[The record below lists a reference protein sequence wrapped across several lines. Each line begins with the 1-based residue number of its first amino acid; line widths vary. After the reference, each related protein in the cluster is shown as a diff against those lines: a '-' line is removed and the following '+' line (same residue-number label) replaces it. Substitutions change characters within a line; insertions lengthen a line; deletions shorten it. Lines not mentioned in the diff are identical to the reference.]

1 MSETFFVVIFHYFYC
16 YEQSIYSIVSKN
28 IAYLTK
34 IKVRFII
41 QWLNIDTMEKTFNP
55 SQADL
60 TILEYIEKEPDTT
73 QATLADRLG
82 VAVGTI
88 NWHLKRLI
96 EKGYI
101 KVKRAERK
109 KLLYIITPEG
119 ISLRAKLLVDFI
131 QSSMEVYRL
140 VRSRSIEAIDHL
152 QQTGWDKVRIAGDG
166 DIAEILRLT
175 CLEQGLKIEK
185 DGQFPILK
193 IVGLKIFTENE
204 EN

>member
-1 MSETFFVVIFHYFYC
+1 
-16 YEQSIYSIVSKN
+16 
-28 IAYLTK
+28 
-34 IKVRFII
+34 
-41 QWLNIDTMEKTFNP
+41 MEKNFNP

-60 TILEYIEKEPDTT
+60 TILEYIEKEPDMT
-73 QATLADRLG
+73 QASLADRLG

-140 VRSRSIEAIDHL
+140 VRARSIKAIDDL
-152 QQTGWDKVRIAGDG
+152 QQAGWDQVRISGDG
-166 DIAEILRLT
+166 EIAEILELT
-175 CLEQGLKIEK
+175 CLEKGLKIEN
-185 DGQFPILK
+185 DGPIPLLK
-193 IVGLKIFTENE
+193 VDGLKIFTENE
-204 EN
+204 DN